1 MSFPELVAS
10 RSAVQDVNQKNQHRI
25 PTIAA
30 VATPA
35 GKGGIGIIRVSGAQT
50 MAVAQ
55 ALAPQ
60 LFAKIKKSA
69 QEFQNRHAYFAQFF
83 DASLHLLD
91 SGLLLF
97 FQGPKSYT
105 GEDVLELQ
113 THGAPA
119 LLQRVLQAV
128 LQIPEVRLAEPG
140 EFTRRAFMNGR
151 IDLIQAEGVL
161 QAIESENEAQVQA
174 AAAVFSREFTSQVD
188 SLENELTQLRAAYEG
203 ALDFPEEAEDTEP
216 DYETLKNLAQQAAL
230 LLRHI
235 KQNALLRRGARVV
248 LYGPVNAGKSTLFN
262 ALLGSTKALV
272 DAEAGTTRDALEAAM
287 SFGQV
292 SGTLVDTA
300 GLREQPGRL
309 EARGIELTRGALES
323 ADIAVLVVAPEST
336 SEEVLAYAG
345 LPAPHALLVVLGKA
359 DVCSTWN
366 SQAVCVE
373 ALRVSG
379 TSGQGIEDLRQLLGR
394 RLSEGVSSAVRAV
407 DDRQSGVARRVV
419 EALERGLSASQHS
432 TLEVVSGELGLAAQ
446 ALGELTGTNVSE
458 AVLDALFERFCIGK

>member
-1 MSFPELVAS
+1 MSVPESMAPL
-10 RSAVQDVNQKNQHRI
+10 SAAQARNQPDQLRI

-30 VATPA
+30 VATPS
-35 GKGGIGIIRVSGAQT
+35 GKGGVGIIRVSGAQA

-55 ALAPQ
+55 ALAPK
-60 LFAKIKKSA
+60 LLAKIKRSA
-69 QEFQNRHAYFAQFF
+69 QGFQNRHAYFAQFF
-83 DASLHLLD
+83 DATLHLLD

-97 FQGPKSYT
+97 FQGPNSYT

-128 LQIPEVRLAEPG
+128 LQIPQVRLAEPG

-161 QAIESENEAQVQA
+161 QAIESENETQAQA
-174 AAAVFSREFTSQVD
+174 AAAVFSKGFTSQVKT
-188 SLENELTQLRAAYEG
+188 LEDQLTQLRAVYEG
-203 ALDFPEEAEDTEP
+203 ALDFPEEAEDVEP
-216 DYETLKNLAQQAAL
+216 DSEALKNLAQQAAL
-230 LLRHI
+230 LLRHT
-235 KQNALLRRGARVV
+235 KQNALVRRGAKVV

-272 DAEAGTTRDALEAAM
+272 DAEAGTTRDALEAPM

-309 EARGIELTRGALES
+309 EARGIELTKAALES
-323 ADIAVLVVAPEST
+323 ADMAVLVVAPEST
-336 SEEVLAYAG
+336 SEEVLAYAA
-345 LPAPHALLVVLGKA
+345 LPAPHALLMVRGKA

-366 SQAVCVE
+366 SAAASAE
-373 ALRVSG
+373 ALMVSG
-379 TSGQGIEDLRQLLGR
+379 TSGQGLEDLRELVAR
-394 RLSEGVSSAVRAV
+394 RLREGVSSAVRAV
-407 DDRQSGVARRVV
+407 DDRQSEVARRVL